1 MNDKGRAPHLGRAIL
16 ACNLPRRER
25 RFWQPATRLA
35 QLGNAISKPEV
46 LNVSPLS
53 FWLLVKEREYFL
65 GFDAFPWF
73 RKAAAG
79 QLFNVDL
86 NLDCIEH
93 PEKSP

>member
-1 MNDKGRAPHLGRAIL
+1 M
-16 ACNLPRRER
+16 
-25 RFWQPATRLA
+25 
-35 QLGNAISKPEV
+35 

-79 QLFNVDL
+79 QLFNVEFFHGHHLYWPDLDVDL

-93 PEKSP
+93 PEKSPLIA